1 MDPSRFLKDAAERI
15 SNALPENLQAMK
27 KDWEKNVHSILTG
40 AFAKLDLVTRE
51 EFDAQ
56 TKVLARTRQKIEAL
70 EAAVKEMEKALQDS
84 KHD

>member
-1 MDPSRFLKDAAERI
+1 MDPSQFLRDIAERI

-27 KDWEKNVHSILTG
+27 KDWEKNVHSILTS

-56 TKVLARTRQKIEAL
+56 TKVLARTRKKIEAL
-70 EAAVKEMEKALQDS
+70 EATLQAMEKTIRET